1 MILIN
6 ILLVLLIFL
15 ILSDLYTI
23 NSPKSKLNLVPIN
36 YKIKKKDGLN
46 ELIIDLKITN
56 TSSTKETMVSNI
68 NFELDFF
75 KSKGNEYFQNLNYQE
90 DIYIYE
96 NYENKKIKNLKNYWP
111 TTIIKSNSELF
122 VRIIY
127 KFSNNNFRKK
137 VKYLW
142 LKVFWEN
149 YGHFGISKNND
160 CLLINLYG
168 QKQRPKEV
176 FEIPINNK
184 YKAFAIKT
192 DLLGCFDDPVNTVIE
207 YCKGIVEKNDILTI
221 GESPL
226 AIMQNRYIAPQNL
239 EYSLF
244 SKALCY
250 FFHPTSSLATACGM
264 QLLINRI
271 GVTRI
276 TFALLVGFLFKLVGI
291 KGMFYRLTGS
301 ESSLIDDISGTVT
314 PYDKSI
320 VMGPLNAD
328 LFCKEVSKYLN
339 IDVAVVDVNDLGGVK
354 VLASSNKKVNIIL
367 KRNLISNP
375 AGNGDEKTPIVLIR
389 EKK

>member
-1 MILIN
+1 MLFVN
-6 ILLVLLIFL
+6 ILLFLIIFL
-15 ILSDLYTI
+15 IISDLYI
-23 NSPKSKLNLVPIN
+23 KNSPKSKLVLVPIN
-36 YKIKKKDGLN
+36 YKIKRKDSLN
-46 ELIIDLKITN
+46 EIIIDLKIIN
-56 TSSTKETMVSNI
+56 KSNTKETMVTNMY
-68 NFELDFF
+68 FKLDFF
-75 KSKGNEYFQNLNYQE
+75 KRKGDEYYQNLNYQE
-90 DIYIYE
+90 DIYLYDK
-96 NYENKKIKNLKNYWP
+96 NKEKNLNNYWP

-122 VRIIY
+122 IRVIY
-127 KFSNNNFRKK
+127 KFSNNKFREKL
-137 VKYLW
+137 KYIW

-149 YGHFGISKNND
+149 YGHFGISKRKD
-160 CLLINLYG
+160 CYLINLDG

-184 YKAFAIKT
+184 YYAISIKT
-192 DLLGCFDDPVNTVIE
+192 DLLGCFDNPVNTVIE
-207 YCKGIVEKNDILTI
+207 YCKGIAEKNDILTI

-226 AIMQNRYIAPQNL
+226 AIMQNRYISPKNL

-244 SKALCY
+244 SKILCY

-264 QLLINRI
+264 QLLINKI

-276 TFALLVGFLFKLVGI
+276 TLALIVGLIFKLIGI
-291 KGMFYRLTGS
+291 KGIFYRLTGS

-354 VLASSNKKVNIIL
+354 VLASSNKSVNEIV

-389 EKK
+389 EKSK

>member
-6 ILLVLLIFL
+6 ILLVVLIFL
-15 ILSDLYTI
+15 ILSDIYI
-23 NSPKSKLNLVPIN
+23 KNSPKSKLNLVPIN
-36 YKIKKKDGLN
+36 YKIKKKDDLN
-46 ELIIDLKITN
+46 ELIIDLKIIN
-56 TSSTKETMVSNI
+56 TSKSKETMVSNI

-75 KSKGNEYFQNLNYQE
+75 KSKGNKYCQKLNYQE
-90 DIYIYE
+90 NIYIFDNNE
-96 NYENKKIKNLKNYWP
+96 IKNLNNYWP

-127 KFSNNNFRKK
+127 KLSNKIFREKL
-137 VKYLW
+137 KYLW
-142 LKVFWEN
+142 LKVFWEK
-149 YGHFGISKNND
+149 YGHFGISKNKD
-160 CLLINLYG
+160 CLLINLDD
-168 QKQRPKEV
+168 QKLRPKEV
-176 FEIPINNK
+176 IEIPINYK

-192 DLLGCFDDPVNTVIE
+192 DLLGCFDDPVNTVIK

-239 EYSLF
+239 EYSLY

-264 QLLINRI
+264 QILINRI
-271 GVTRI
+271 GITRI
-276 TFALLVGFLFKLVGI
+276 TFALIIGFLCQIFGI

-339 IDVAVVDVNDLGGVK
+339 IEVAVVDVNDLGRVK
-354 VLASSNKKVNIIL
+354 VLASSNKTVNKIL

-375 AGNGDEKTPIVLIR
+375 AGNGDEKTPIVLLR
-389 EKK
+389 EKR